1 MATMFGSLVANVLLP
16 TKQMMLDLA
25 NLMTG
30 PLSDLLASAAATFE
44 SLEDI
49 LEKVVLLLTG

>member
-1 MATMFGSLVANVLLP
+1 MFESLVANVLLP
-16 TKQMMLDLA
+16 TKQMLLDLA

-30 PLSDLLASAAATFE
+30 PLAALLAAAAATFE
-44 SLEDI
+44 ALEDI